1 MDLKL
6 PSHVAGPALAWGLP
20 MFAKHGGVCG
30 HQAGLGLFRWEEE
43 AGAVTFFYLRIRNAS
58 ENSRAHTILAKEA
71 LRNPPLVLFLFL
83 NHSGL
88 SSAILK
94 ATEVTAQAGVK
105 KSIFVNE
112 PLKGLYLNSR

>member
-1 MDLKL
+1 
-6 PSHVAGPALAWGLP
+6 

-71 LRNPPLVLFLFL
+71 LRNPPLVLFFVFK
-83 NHSGL
+83 SFWVEL
-88 SSAILK
+88 SYF
-94 ATEVTAQAGVK
+94 
-105 KSIFVNE
+105 KSH
-112 PLKGLYLNSR
+112 